1 MFTLLKSIK
10 ERDPAANNL
19 FEILILYPGF
29 HAIVLHRASYFLW
42 KLNLKFFS
50 KLLSFFSRIFTGI
63 EIHPAAKIGDKMFI
77 DHGLGVVIGE
87 TSEIGNNVLIY
98 HGVTLGGTSLN
109 KGKRHPTI
117 QDNVI
122 IGAGA
127 KILGPITI
135 GRNARIGSNAVVTK
149 NVPANTSFMGVPARE
164 VTKVTKSKHEKF
176 TAYGTPTNTDFKK
189 NLLNDNEQKNKE
201 IKKKFLEIELE
212 IKKLKHNYNNREN
225 KQ

>member
-29 HAIVLHRASYFLW
+29 HAIILHRVSYFLW

-149 NVPANTSFMGVPARE
+149 NVPANTSFMGIPARE
-164 VTKVTKSKHEKF
+164 VTKVIRNKQEKF
-176 TAYGTPTNTDFKK
+176 TAYGTPTDTDFKK
-189 NLLNDNEQKNKE
+189 NLLNDNEQINKE
-201 IKKKFLEIELE
+201 IKKKFSEIELE

-225 KQ
+225 K

>member
-1 MFTLLKSIK
+1 MIKLLKSIK
-10 ERDPAANNL
+10 QRDPAANNL
-19 FEILILYPGF
+19 FEIMFLYPGF
-29 HAIVLHRASYFLW
+29 HAIIFHRISYFLW

-149 NVPANTSFMGVPARE
+149 NVPANSSFMGVPARE
-164 VTKVTKSKHEKF
+164 VTKVINNKQEKF
-176 TAYGTPTNTDFKK
+176 TAYGTPTDTDFKK
-189 NLLNDNEQKNKE
+189 NLLNDNEKKNKE